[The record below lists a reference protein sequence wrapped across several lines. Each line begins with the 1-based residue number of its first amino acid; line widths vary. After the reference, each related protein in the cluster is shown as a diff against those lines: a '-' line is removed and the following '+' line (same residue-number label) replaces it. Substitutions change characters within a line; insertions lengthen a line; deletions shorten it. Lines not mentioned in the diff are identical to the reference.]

1 MSSHLESIPL
11 LSAQLQQ
18 LRTRV
23 AQIEAEKATLLT
35 QIDDCVARIAAA
47 TAWQV
52 RPPASAP
59 MSALVLWVLRRNAGR
74 PLAPNDIADI
84 LQLRSY
90 DEVANVRLVL
100 SRMARA
106 GKVRRVAH
114 GRYVGLE
121 PPKS

>member
-11 LSAQLQQ
+11 LSAELQQ
-18 LRTRV
+18 LRTRL
-23 AQIEAEKATLLT
+23 AELEAEKVTVQAK
-35 QIDDCVARIAAA
+35 IDDCVARIAAA

-52 RPPASAP
+52 RPSHNAP
-59 MSALVLWVLRRNAGR
+59 MSAQVLWVLRRNAGR

-84 LQLRSY
+84 LQFRSLA
-90 DEVANVRLVL
+90 DVANVRLAL

-114 GRYVGLE
+114 GRYVGIE